1 MQERIDPTVKRE
13 TLFIAACVAV
23 LTALMESVFL
33 VLGYWDITVL
43 WGGLLGAF
51 AAIVNFFL
59 MGLTVQKAVGRE
71 PQDASKLMRVSQSM
85 RMLMLVCFCALGAA
99 APAFHL
105 LATLIPLLFPRV
117 GVTLRGIMLKK
128 QG

>member
-33 VLGYWDITVL
+33 VLREWDITVL

-105 LATLIPLLFPRV
+105 LATLIPLLFPRF